1 MAGLAVKPVEIP
13 PRNKHH
19 WPTIKSFVSIFIVQC
34 VCGAAAVAVR
44 FVSDERSNG
53 GWSQV
58 WMDDNNNNG
67 SDLIVWMVIQSAM
80 SASKSIMEGG
90 Y

>member
-1 MAGLAVKPVEIP
+1 MAGLTVKPVEIP

-19 WPTIKSFVSIFIVQC
+19 WPTIKSFVSIFIVRC
-34 VCGAAAVAVR
+34 AAAVAVR
-44 FVSDERSNG
+44 FVCDERSNG

-67 SDLIVWMVIQSAM
+67 SDLIVWMVIRSAM